1 MWLCWGLQNWIYWP
15 RNSEFYDFKYVFNK
29 LISRMLHFRHFR
41 IFGIIRHFPCSFQ
54 FYCSFVTCNQLE
66 LITLVMIFGAEMH
79 MKELFTWRFMQGIWC
94 IRYAAYHIY
103 CPLAM
108 SPKLMITW
116 LNLHFGSTFK
126 LFEYALLVQKSEL
139 NHATINFGD
148 KVIGP
153 KRKWNAYAVT
163 W

>member
-94 IRYAAYHIY
+94 IPHLLSIGYVSKIDDHVIEFA
-103 CPLAM
+103 LQV
-108 SPKLMITW
+108 
-116 LNLHFGSTFK
+116 HFQAVRICTF
-126 LFEYALLVQKSEL
+126 
-139 NHATINFGD
+139 
-148 KVIGP
+148 GP
-153 KRKWNAYAVT
+153 KKWIKSRDHKFR